1 MPSFQDYVD
10 RPEGR
15 GLLRPLLLGL
25 ILLSSGTAC
34 GARQPGTRTDRSVI
48 TVEQIEEGGFRNA
61 YDAVEALRRTWLI
74 ERPDGLTAQREIQ
87 VYLDNSRMGGVQT
100 LRQIATAQIASI
112 RYIDAATA
120 INRWGVDHGLGVIM
134 VISKK

>member
-1 MPSFQDYVD
+1 M
-10 RPEGR
+10 
-15 GLLRPLLLGL
+15 LRRLLLGL

-34 GARQPGTRTDRSVI
+34 GARQTGNGTRFDRSVI
-48 TVEQIEEGGFRNA
+48 TTEQIQEHGFQNA
-61 YDAVEALRRTWLI
+61 YEAVEALRRTWLI
-74 ERPDGLTAQREIQ
+74 ERPDGLTVQREIQ
-87 VYLDNSRMGGVQT
+87 AYLDNSRLGGVQM
-100 LRQIATAQIASI
+100 LRQVATSQIASI